1 MTRAEEDFSHLGL
14 ISRVSC
20 SFWRQMR
27 ALIVEDEMKMAGLL
41 RRGLEEE
48 GLAVDVAPSGSEA
61 VWLATENPYDV
72 IVLDVMLPDFDGF
85 EVCRKLRE
93 AGQWAPVL
101 MLTARDA
108 VEDRVLGLDTG
119 ADDYLTKPISFVELL
134 ARITRAVQARPR

>member
-1 MTRAEEDFSHLGL
+1 
-14 ISRVSC
+14 
-20 SFWRQMR
+20 MR

-119 ADDYLTKPISFVELL
+119 ADDYLTKPFSFVELL

>member
-27 ALIVEDEMKMAGLL
+27 ALIVEDEMRIAGLL

-72 IVLDVMLPDFDGF
+72 IVLDVMPYTNRAGHFTGSREGF
-85 EVCRKLRE
+85 SSCN
-93 AGQWAPVL
+93 P
-101 MLTARDA
+101 
-108 VEDRVLGLDTG
+108 
-119 ADDYLTKPISFVELL
+119 P
-134 ARITRAVQARPR
+134 